1 MSRFRKNQAVIVA
14 LVLMVVVAGYLNFN
28 SQTASATDPN
38 QQAAEDSSEG
48 QFLADGF
55 EEGTLLPVGETSTV
69 SEEANAGT
77 EESQIAEESDGEQAT
92 AAETE
97 AQTGEE
103 SAVPEETG
111 DDLPGSAVLVD
122 SDAVIPEYFAEAKV
136 ERENARAK
144 SQDILYDLM
153 ASADTPE
160 SEKSLAA
167 QEIIALQK
175 RVENEA
181 AAEAM
186 IKAKGF
192 NEVFVRIYDESVDV
206 IVDREEISQQ
216 EAAQIQDI
224 ITRITGAE
232 ASDIRISLLK
242 VASEGS
248 SQEESSGN

>member
-14 LVLMVVVAGYLNFN
+14 LVLMVVVAGYLNFS

-92 AAETE
+92 AAEAE

>member
-92 AAETE
+92 EAEAE

-248 SQEESSGN
+248 SQEESAGN

>member
-14 LVLMVVVAGYLNFN
+14 LVLMVVVAGYLNFS

-55 EEGTLLPVGETSTV
+55 EEGTLIPVGETSTV

-92 AAETE
+92 EAEAE

>member
-92 AAETE
+92 AAEAE

-160 SEKSLAA
+160 SEKSLAV

>member
-28 SQTASATDPN
+28 SQTAPANDPN
-38 QQAAEDSSEG
+38 KQTAEESQEG

-69 SEEANAGT
+69 SEEAAAMTENSQTA
-77 EESQIAEESDGEQAT
+77 EESQGSADGETQTVEEST
-92 AAETE
+92 I
-97 AQTGEE
+97 
-103 SAVPEETG
+103 PEETG
-111 DDLPGSAVLVD
+111 DDLPGTAVLVD

-224 ITRITGAE
+224 ITRITGAG

-242 VASEGS
+242 VAG
-248 SQEESSGN
+248 EESSGK

>member
-28 SQTASATDPN
+28 SQTAPANDPN
-38 QQAAEDSSEG
+38 KQTAEESQEG

-69 SEEANAGT
+69 SEEAAAMTENSQTA
-77 EESQIAEESDGEQAT
+77 EESQGSADGETQTVEESTIPVER
-92 AAETE
+92 
-97 AQTGEE
+97 
-103 SAVPEETG
+103 G
-111 DDLPGSAVLVD
+111 DDRPGTAVLLD
-122 SDAVIPEYFAEAKV
+122 SEAVIPFYFAEAKV

-242 VASEGS
+242 VAG
-248 SQEESSGN
+248 EESSGK

>member
-92 AAETE
+92 AAEAE

-248 SQEESSGN
+248 SKEESSGN

>member
-14 LVLMVVVAGYLNFN
+14 LVLMVVVAGYLNFS

-92 AAETE
+92 EAEAE

-242 VASEGS
+242 VASDGS

>member
-14 LVLMVVVAGYLNFN
+14 LVLMVVVAGYLNFS

-92 AAETE
+92 EAEAE

>member
-38 QQAAEDSSEG
+38 QQAAEESSEG

-69 SEEANAGT
+69 SEEANAVT
-77 EESQIAEESDGEQAT
+77 EESQAAEESGGEQAT
-92 AAETE
+92 AAEAE

-111 DDLPGSAVLVD
+111 DDLPGTAVLVD

-192 NEVFVRIYDESVDV
+192 SEVFVRIYDESVDV

-224 ITRITGAE
+224 ITRITGVE

-248 SQEESSGN
+248 SREESSGN

>member
-14 LVLMVVVAGYLNFN
+14 LVLMVVLAGYLNFN

-92 AAETE
+92 EAEAE

>member
-92 AAETE
+92 EAEAE

>member
-92 AAETE
+92 EAEAE

-181 AAEAM
+181 AAEAR

>member
-92 AAETE
+92 KAEAE

>member
-1 MSRFRKNQAVIVA
+1 
-14 LVLMVVVAGYLNFN
+14 
-28 SQTASATDPN
+28 
-38 QQAAEDSSEG
+38 
-48 QFLADGF
+48 
-55 EEGTLLPVGETSTV
+55 
-69 SEEANAGT
+69 
-77 EESQIAEESDGEQAT
+77 
-92 AAETE
+92 
-97 AQTGEE
+97 
-103 SAVPEETG
+103 
-111 DDLPGSAVLVD
+111 
-122 SDAVIPEYFAEAKV
+122 
-136 ERENARAK
+136 
-144 SQDILYDLM
+144 M

-192 NEVFVRIYDESVDV
+192 SEVFVRIYDESVDV

-224 ITRITGAE
+224 ITRITGVE

-248 SQEESSGN
+248 SREESSGN

>member
-14 LVLMVVVAGYLNFN
+14 LVLMVVVAGYLNFS

-92 AAETE
+92 EAEAE

-103 SAVPEETG
+103 SAVPEGTG

-136 ERENARAK
+136 GRENARAK

>member
-28 SQTASATDPN
+28 SQTATDPN

-92 AAETE
+92 AAEAE

-192 NEVFVRIYDESVDV
+192 SEVFVRIYDESVDV

>member
-92 AAETE
+92 AAEAE

-192 NEVFVRIYDESVDV
+192 NEVFVRIYDECVDV

>member
-28 SQTASATDPN
+28 SKTASGKDDN
-38 QQAAEDSSEG
+38 KQASGETSGTVFSAENSTNI
-48 QFLADGF
+48 LNTADGF
-55 EEGTLLPVGETSTV
+55 EAGTFLPTGETST
-69 SEEANAGT
+69 SDQ
-77 EESQIAEESDGEQAT
+77 QIAADSSQDTADADSEGDTEPVSGENSAQEQA
-92 AAETE
+92 
-97 AQTGEE
+97 G
-103 SAVPEETG
+103 
-111 DDLPGSAVLVD
+111 DLPGTAVLVD

-144 SQDILYDLM
+144 SQDILYELM
-153 ASADTPE
+153 ASGDTPD

-175 RVENEA
+175 RIENEA

-192 NEVFVRIYDESVDV
+192 TEVFVRIYDESVDV
-206 IVDREEISQQ
+206 IVDREQISKQ

-224 ITRITGAE
+224 ITRITGAD
-232 ASDIRISLLK
+232 ASKIRISLLK
-242 VASEGS
+242 VGA
-248 SQEESSGN
+248 EESSAGK

>member
-28 SQTASATDPN
+28 SQTTSATDPN

-55 EEGTLLPVGETSTV
+55 EEGTLLPVGETSTI
-69 SEEANAGT
+69 SEEANAGA
-77 EESQIAEESDGEQAT
+77 EENQTAEESGDEQAT
-92 AAETE
+92 AAE

-103 SAVPEETG
+103 SAAPEETG
-111 DDLPGSAVLVD
+111 DDLPGTAVLVD

-192 NEVFVRIYDESVDV
+192 SEVFVRIYDESVDV

-242 VASEGS
+242 VAG
-248 SQEESSGN
+248 EESSREESAGK

>member
-55 EEGTLLPVGETSTV
+55 EEGTLLPVGETSTA

-92 AAETE
+92 AAEAE

-242 VASEGS
+242 VASERS

>member
-92 AAETE
+92 AAEAE

-248 SQEESSGN
+248 SQEESAGN

>member
-28 SQTASATDPN
+28 SQTATDPN

-77 EESQIAEESDGEQAT
+77 EESQVAEESDGEQAT
-92 AAETE
+92 AAEAE
-97 AQTGEE
+97 AETQTGEE

>member
-28 SQTASATDPN
+28 SQTATDPN

-92 AAETE
+92 EAEAE

-192 NEVFVRIYDESVDV
+192 SEVFVRIYDESVDV

>member
-1 MSRFRKNQAVIVA
+1 MSGFRKNQAVIVA

-38 QQAAEDSSEG
+38 QQAAEESSEG

-69 SEEANAGT
+69 SEEANAVT
-77 EESQIAEESDGEQAT
+77 EESQAAEESGGEQAT
-92 AAETE
+92 AAEAE

-111 DDLPGSAVLVD
+111 DDLPGTAVLVD

-160 SEKSLAA
+160 SEKSLAT

-192 NEVFVRIYDESVDV
+192 SEVFVRIYDESVDV

-224 ITRITGAE
+224 ITRITGVE

-248 SQEESSGN
+248 SREESSGN

>member
-28 SQTASATDPN
+28 SQTAPANDPN
-38 QQAAEDSSEG
+38 KQTAEESQEG

-69 SEEANAGT
+69 SEEAAAMTENSQTA
-77 EESQIAEESDGEQAT
+77 EESQGSADGETQTVEEST
-92 AAETE
+92 I
-97 AQTGEE
+97 
-103 SAVPEETG
+103 PEETG
-111 DDLPGSAVLVD
+111 DDLPGTSVLVD

-136 ERENARAK
+136 ERENARDK

-242 VASEGS
+242 VAG
-248 SQEESSGN
+248 EESSGK

>member
-28 SQTASATDPN
+28 SQTATDPN

-92 AAETE
+92 AAEAE

>member
-92 AAETE
+92 AAEAD

-192 NEVFVRIYDESVDV
+192 SEVFVRIYDESVDV

-248 SQEESSGN
+248 SQEESAGN